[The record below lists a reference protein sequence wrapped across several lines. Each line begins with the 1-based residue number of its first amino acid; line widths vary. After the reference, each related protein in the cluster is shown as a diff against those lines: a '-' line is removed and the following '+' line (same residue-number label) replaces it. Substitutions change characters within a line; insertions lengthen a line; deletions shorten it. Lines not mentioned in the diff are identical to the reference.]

1 MSGDGPRTKVRLKD
15 ARAHTASSQRWLNR
29 QLNDPYVQRAKSMGY
44 RARSVF
50 KLEEIDQRFD
60 LIKRGRIV
68 VDLGAA
74 PGSWSQYAAKKGARV
89 VAVDLQPMAPIAG
102 VTIIEG
108 DFLNDATERALVEA
122 LDGLDKVDLVLSDMA
137 ASSTGRKLVDRLR
150 AEQLGEAVL
159 VFADAHLGEGGS
171 VLIKLVRGAEAAMQQ
186 HAKLFFRSVR
196 ILRPDATRSDSS
208 ECFLL
213 GLGRLPLEHHK
224 ASDA

>member
-1 MSGDGPRTKVRLKD
+1 MSPDATRTRVRLKD
-15 ARAHTASSQRWLNR
+15 ARAHTSSSQRWLSR
-29 QLNDPYVQRAKSMGY
+29 QLNDPYVQRAKAMGY

-50 KLEEIDQRFD
+50 KLEEIDKRFD
-60 LIKRGRIV
+60 LIRPGRVV

-74 PGSWSQYAAKKGARV
+74 PGSWSQYAIKKGARV
-89 VAVDLQPMAPIAG
+89 VAVDLQPMAAIPG

-108 DFLNDATERALVEA
+108 DFLAEETEAALSRAV
-122 LDGLDKVDLVLSDMA
+122 GPKVDLVLSDMA

-159 VFADAHLGEGGS
+159 TFSDAHVAPGGA
-171 VLIKLVRGAEAAMQQ
+171 VLIKLVRGAEAVLQQ
-186 HAKLFFRSVR
+186 QAKAIFKSVR

-213 GLGRLPLEHHK
+213 GLERLPPGA
-224 ASDA
+224 ASGQDAGH